1 MIWDVLSG
9 YRDSLATNAKRQR
22 RDRISRVATFCSVL
36 LGAVGLVLS
45 VGAQAKLGATHPA
58 LVSEFASFNTPGVID
73 GRVEAIAVDGD
84 TVFVGG
90 TFTQIHD
97 PLNEGDIINQPYLFA
112 YSKSSGN
119 VIRTFDPVLN
129 NSVFTLETTGE
140 GTGVFAAGVFT
151 NINGESRRA
160 LAKLDNNGDR
170 VSGFG
175 ARPDAA
181 ISAMV
186 RLGNTLYIGGNFST
200 ISGTNI
206 ERLAALDTATGA
218 VDPSLN
224 FDFGG
229 VISTTRTQGVQGVDE
244 LDVTSDG
251 ELMVVV
257 GNFTSIDGI
266 SRTRL
271 AVIELEGQASVST
284 WNTDDFDI
292 QCPASRFPQY
302 ILGMDISP
310 DDSYFVMGTTG
321 FRFANNPVPA
331 CDTVTRYDFGDLTA
345 TDAEPTWVNY
355 TGGDSVFEVVS
366 TGHTVYAGGHFEFL
380 DNDFGA
386 GNTGGPGSTQRA
398 GLAALDPLNGL
409 TIRTWQSDRSP
420 RGIGVFALLSD
431 DEGLY
436 MGDDTNFLNGTEH
449 KKLKFMPLSSNR
461 IVRPEAPELPTTI
474 ISANGNALEGSG
486 FNGTTFNAPMQLVNS
501 GWQDARGGMF
511 LGGKLFHADNNG
523 RMWSSRFSNGVFQ
536 ARTQVNM
543 FGVTEDDWALSRLTG
558 MFFDY
563 ELSRVYFTL
572 QGNSRLQYIALT
584 PDTPFFGNDVFEAD
598 VQGDI
603 QWSDVSGMDVIDDH
617 LYFART
623 NGTLYRAD
631 INGAAVV
638 SGTTVAVSG
647 PGIDGRNWD
656 NTLITFLSDG
666 EPIGTGIGAE
676 TQFEANGSQT
686 MGRVRSF
693 EFEMPAG
700 EPVELRLEWA
710 DSSAQVNL
718 FIRDPNNNL
727 VASNNSAAGSPKF
740 VTVPA
745 GAGGTYVAKVIV
757 KEGSTSYTLQVNP
770 DEGAPPPPAPLA
782 DFEFSSTGSNS
793 SGRYQRFEFD
803 VAAGELVE
811 AQVLWDDPT
820 NDVRVFL
827 RDASGTR
834 VDRDTDGGSPINVS
848 AISTDAN
855 AGTWTVDVRMGSAN
869 AVNYDILVD
878 TTAGFTPPAPLAE
891 FEFSSTGSNSSG
903 RYQRFEFDVAAGELV
918 EAQVLWD
925 DPTNDVRVFL
935 RDASGTRV
943 DRDTDGGSP
952 INVSAI
958 STDANAGTW
967 TVDVRIGS
975 NNAVNYDVLVDTTA
989 GFTPPEPLADFE
1001 FNSTGSDGSGRYQRF
1016 RFDVAAG
1023 ETVAA
1028 QVLWD
1033 APTNEVRVFL
1043 RDASGERVD
1052 RNIDE
1057 NGSPV
1062 SVSAIA
1068 TAANAGRWS
1077 VDVRVGS
1084 VEAVNYDVLV
1094 DTTP

>member
-793 SGRYQRFEFD
+793 S
-803 VAAGELVE
+803 
-811 AQVLWDDPT
+811 
-820 NDVRVFL
+820 
-827 RDASGTR
+827 
-834 VDRDTDGGSPINVS
+834 S
-848 AISTDAN
+848 A
-855 AGTWTVDVRMGSAN
+855 
-869 AVNYDILVD
+869 
-878 TTAGFTPPAPLAE
+878 
-891 FEFSSTGSNSSG
+891 
-903 RYQRFEFDVAAGELV
+903 
-918 EAQVLWD
+918 
-925 DPTNDVRVFL
+925 
-935 RDASGTRV
+935 
-943 DRDTDGGSP
+943 
-952 INVSAI
+952 
-958 STDANAGTW
+958 
-967 TVDVRIGS
+967 
-975 NNAVNYDVLVDTTA
+975 
-989 GFTPPEPLADFE
+989 
-1001 FNSTGSDGSGRYQRF
+1001 
-1016 RFDVAAG
+1016 
-1023 ETVAA
+1023 
-1028 QVLWD
+1028 
-1033 APTNEVRVFL
+1033 
-1043 RDASGERVD
+1043 
-1052 RNIDE
+1052 
-1057 NGSPV
+1057 
-1062 SVSAIA
+1062 
-1068 TAANAGRWS
+1068 
-1077 VDVRVGS
+1077 
-1084 VEAVNYDVLV
+1084 
-1094 DTTP
+1094 